1 MTFWSSKPARRLIS
15 RASKNPLET
24 VANISFFRGSLSI
37 HNWSPPKKL
46 NVRSTQNIPQRSLGP
61 TKPRL
66 VRPRSLGWQGDGC
79 LPRKWGEYLEH
90 LHISFFLVII
100 GKLPSFFDIIF
111 LSQEYSVRT
120 TQLALCKVVC
130 DQLSIPQVY
139 LSIQSQLEYT
149 LVLQGVHCAQRT
161 SMICMHCSHTM
172 TMKTPFIVC
181 SR

>member
-1 MTFWSSKPARRLIS
+1 MLSS
-15 RASKNPLET
+15 NEEPL
-24 VANISFFRGSLSI
+24 
-37 HNWSPPKKL
+37 KKL
-46 NVRSTQNIPQRSLGP
+46 NVRSTQNFSQRPLGP
-61 TKPRL
+61 TKPGL
-66 VRPRSLGWQGDGC
+66 VRPRPLGWQGDGC
-79 LPRKWGEYLEH
+79 LPRKRGKYLEH
-90 LHISFFLVII
+90 LHLSFFLVII
-100 GKLPSFFDIIF
+100 GKPPSFFDIIF